1 MGSLNLSLL
10 KKIYYPV
17 ALIFIIIMLISILSF
32 NPMDSNKVNSQ
43 VNALGGLGYAIAS
56 YFYLWFG
63 YAFYFFIL
71 FFISF
76 YISTFPKKYRIIK
89 KPQIIGQLILLFAFT
104 MLLSS
109 FNSGTGGL
117 IGGALRGVVEFAL
130 GKVGVY
136 IIIVLMMITS
146 IASIINFDLFS
157 LNTYKILYNQFKQLF
172 ERIAQKNNGEASA
185 QNTTNSEISTQ
196 TNTDNNNEPSL
207 NVDSASNTGQTSN
220 NGNQNVKNYDTDSGL
235 FANNSLFEMESLAND
250 YLRKQSKTNV
260 FVENPILSES
270 IKELKK
276 KEFQEDVLS
285 VGVQQKNFD
294 PYSGLHK
301 MEGQSKDTSHTQ
313 SQIKN
318 ITKQAKEKKV
328 DLNFL
333 ESLNLRIKEQETETK
348 DFNFIEKVLKN
359 TFENNN
365 QENNS
370 TTSILTKEKAQADRS
385 TKEEKK
391 KQVKKDTANTT
402 NNDEPNEDNGLF
414 EDLEET
420 INYKIKETEKQ
431 ENLSKTTKQD
441 NTQNNKS
448 DSKPQQKNYIASENI
463 IDKDDNGNIKSEGK
477 SEEKETFVEKEEV
490 VDYDNEVTLDDDY
503 GEDETEAEE
512 SSNEDLDLENCEDIK
527 SEMSEN
533 QPDRL
538 IERTHKTET
547 QSEAD
552 DLRGDDAENKD
563 ILSNILF
570 EDAFEDDD
578 ESYSNHPDLNEHF
591 THLRVSRF
599 KKEDHTS
606 ETNLLIKKLEAT
618 LREFKIEAKVT
629 GVSRGPVITRFEIQ
643 PAPGIKLSKIVGLSD
658 NISLALG
665 GVKIRIIAP
674 IPGKSAVGIEVP
686 NSTRDM
692 VRLGDVFISDAFKYS
707 EAHLPIVIGKEIS
720 GKIRVAD
727 LVHMPHLLVAGST
740 NSGKSVCINSIICSL
755 LYSKTPEQVKFILVD
770 PKIVELKIYNDLPH
784 LLTPVITEPK
794 KASLA
799 LKWLVKEMLRRYKL
813 LESYSSRNILNYN
826 RKVRKLEKLNL
837 ATDEPLD
844 YIVLIIDEFADLML
858 VAKKEVEESVNR
870 LAAMARAVGIHLIL
884 ATQRPSTDVITGVI
898 KSNFPARIGFRVSS
912 IHDSRTILDKIG
924 AEKLLGKGDM
934 LFFTPGLGNP
944 IRIQGTFITEDEII
958 RVTDNLR
965 KLGKP
970 NYIED
975 IFEDE
980 EDSENEDDD
989 DNFEEPLWKEAIDI
1003 VVKEQKASASYLQRK
1018 LKIGYNRAARIIEQM
1033 EREGIVGP
1041 EQGSK
1046 PREVLI

>member
-43 VNALGGLGYAIAS
+43 INALGGLGYAIAS

-109 FNSGTGGL
+109 FNPGSGGL

-136 IIIVLMMITS
+136 IIIVLMVITS

-157 LNTYKILYNQFKQLF
+157 VNTYKILYNQFKQLF
-172 ERIAQKNNGEASA
+172 ERIAQKNNGEGSTQDA
-185 QNTTNSEISTQ
+185 TNSETSTQ

-207 NVDSASNTGQTSN
+207 SVDDASNTRQTSN
-220 NGNQNVKNYDTDSGL
+220 SGSQTVKNYDTDSGL
-235 FANNSLFEMESLAND
+235 FAGNSLFEMESLAND

-276 KEFQEDVLS
+276 KQFQEDVLS

-301 MEGQSKDTSHTQ
+301 MEEQNKETSHTQ
-313 SQIKN
+313 TQSKN
-318 ITKQAKEKKV
+318 TTKQAKEKKY

-333 ESLNLRIKEQETETK
+333 ESLNLRIQEQEAETK
-348 DFNFIEKVLKN
+348 DFNFIEKILKN
-359 TFENNN
+359 ISED
-365 QENNS
+365 NNS
-370 TTSILTKEKAQADRS
+370 TTSILTKENAQSDKSA
-385 TKEEKK
+385 KEEKK
-391 KQVKKDTANTT
+391 KQVKKDTTKTT
-402 NNDEPNEDNGLF
+402 NNDDEPNEDNGLF

-420 INYKIKETEKQ
+420 INYKIKETERQK
-431 ENLSKTTKQD
+431 NLSKTTKQD
-441 NTQNNKS
+441 NTQN
-448 DSKPQQKNYIASENI
+448 SKFNDQPQQKNDIAPETI
-463 IDKDDNGNIKSEGK
+463 IDKDDNGKIKDEGK

-490 VDYDNEVTLDDDY
+490 GNYDNEATLDDDY
-503 GEDETEAEE
+503 DEDETEAEE

-547 QSEAD
+547 QSGAD

-643 PAPGIKLSKIVGLSD
+643 PAPGIKLSKIVGLAD
-658 NISLALG
+658 NISLALR

-686 NSTRDM
+686 NNTRDM

-707 EAHLPIVIGKEIS
+707 EAHLPVVIGKEIS

-755 LYSKTPEQVKFILVD
+755 LYSKTPEEVKFILVD
-770 PKIVELKIYNDLPH
+770 PKIVELKIYNDLPN

-837 ATDEPLD
+837 ATDEPLN

-980 EDSENEDDD
+980 EDSENGDDD
-989 DNFEEPLWKEAIDI
+989 DNFDEPLWKEAIDI